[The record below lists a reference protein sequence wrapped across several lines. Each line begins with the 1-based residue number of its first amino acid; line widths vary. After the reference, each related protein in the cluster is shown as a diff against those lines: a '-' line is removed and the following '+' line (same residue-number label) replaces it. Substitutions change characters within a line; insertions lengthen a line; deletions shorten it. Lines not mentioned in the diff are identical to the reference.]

1 MKKRRLMAM
10 LLAGAMALGSSAA
23 VGAEEAAAPAEAT
36 EAPAA
41 EAAAPAETTE
51 APAADAA
58 APAEAAEA
66 PAATLGEDIYGFQMM
81 MEGVLYQLPM
91 TYAELTANG
100 WTLSTREDPEMMLG
114 SNEYAMVYFTK
125 GEYEICADML
135 NLSVNECKVTDCLV
149 AGISVDTE
157 YEDYDVAA
165 FGVTLPKGITVGA
178 STLEDIK
185 AAYGEPSDTYE
196 GDLGS
201 TLTYEI
207 DYNQS
212 VEFYVSKEKGYLVEV
227 DVRNFTEPEGF
238 DKGGVSTE
246 TPEIVTA
253 YQAPTALSENM
264 MDPVV
269 EFCGDLYQ
277 LPCPVT
283 ALQANGWELLDVTEE
298 SFVAGDDI
306 AFLDLMRDNQTISL
320 TAYNLTPNAVLPEN
334 CFVTEMQG
342 ATYDEN
348 ITLTLS
354 GNITLGMEK
363 DALIARAGE
372 MGFTYE
378 EDEDYLT
385 IYADPQDE
393 YSRYIEVWFNKDE
406 NPTAAASVTYRSELL
421 EQ

>member
-1 MKKRRLMAM
+1 MKKRRIAAMLMAGVM
-10 LLAGAMALGSSAA
+10 VLGSSVAA
-23 VGAEEAAAPAEAT
+23 GAEEAAAPVETTETT
-36 EAPAA
+36 EAPAEAAETPA
-41 EAAAPAETTE
+41 EAAAPAKTTGET
-51 APAADAA
+51 
-58 APAEAAEA
+58 A

-81 MEGVLYQLPM
+81 MEGILYQLPM
-91 TYAELTANG
+91 TYADLTANG

-114 SNEYAMVYFTK
+114 SNEYAMVYYTK

-135 NLSVNECKVTDCLV
+135 NLSVNECKVTECLV
-149 AGISVDTE
+149 GGIRVDTQ

-165 FGVTLPKGITVGA
+165 LGLTLPKGITVGV

-185 AAYGEPSDTYE
+185 AAYGDPSDTYE
-196 GDLGS
+196 GDLETS
-201 TLTYEI
+201 LTYQM
-207 DYNQS
+207 DYDKYA
-212 VEFYVSKEKGYLVEV
+212 EFYVSKETGYLVEV
-227 DVRNFTEPEGF
+227 DMRNFMEPEGF
-238 DKGGVSTE
+238 DKGSVSTE

-253 YQAPTALSENM
+253 YQAPTALGENM
-264 MDPVV
+264 MEPVV

-277 LPCPVT
+277 LPCPIT
-283 ALQANGWELLDVTEE
+283 ALQANGWKLLDVTEE

-306 AFLDLMRDNQTISL
+306 AFLDLMRNNQTISL

-354 GNITLGMEK
+354 GNITLGAEK
-363 DALIARAGE
+363 DALIARAEE

-378 EDEDYLT
+378 EDEDYLN

-393 YSRYIEVWFNKDE
+393 YSRYIEVWFNKE
-406 NPTAAASVTYRSELL
+406 ESPTAAASLTYRSELL